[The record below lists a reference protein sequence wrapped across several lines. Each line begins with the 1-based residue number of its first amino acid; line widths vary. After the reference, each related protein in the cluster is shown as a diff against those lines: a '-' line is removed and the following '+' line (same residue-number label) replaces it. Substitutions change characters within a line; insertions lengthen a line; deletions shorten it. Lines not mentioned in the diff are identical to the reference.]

1 MKDQTQARLVM
12 SGLKVTNGDK
22 SFSLDNIEI
31 ESHVDIEFS
40 ESEHGKVMDFASNLC
55 NMLIGF
61 SSTALDKVT
70 KADELSREARR
81 NLSAQEHKQR
91 IEEMRIADDIE
102 RAKHERIHNNK
113 IK

>member
-1 MKDQTQARLVM
+1 MKDNTQARLVM

-40 ESEHGKVMDFASNLC
+40 ESEHGKVMDFASSLC
-55 NMLIGF
+55 NLLVNF

-70 KADELSREARR
+70 KADELSREGRR

-91 IEEMRIADDIE
+91 IEEMRIADEIE
-102 RAKHERIHNNK
+102 RAKHERIHSTK
-113 IK
+113 RP